1 MRIKE
6 IEAQNFKGI
15 EKINLSL
22 ESSPRNN
29 VFTLVGI
36 NESGK
41 TTILEAMKSF
51 EYNEEK
57 QLSTISNAIIPI
69 PEEIIPVKDR
79 TNFNGS
85 IKIITT
91 LLLEESDKVEL
102 KEFLENNCNFILC
115 ENVDEI
121 KIEQLYNYKN
131 SKYEGTT
138 QKWDLKLIGKPK
150 GSRSKKL
157 AELGEE
163 EWKKAVD
170 MLKTKMPKLLY
181 FPSALFDLPDK
192 IYLDPIPENDYKN
205 KFYSLVVQDVL
216 DSLGGSLNIKEHLI
230 DRIKS
235 EDKSDRDNLKQVCL
249 MMGRK
254 LSQVILEEWSM
265 VLTNKAKGIS
275 VEIDKDQ
282 TGVFIEFKI
291 EGDDGYFHLSERSQG
306 FRWFFVFLLLTQFR
320 GYRKNEDKHIIFLF
334 DEPAANLS
342 QKAQKQLIKNLET
355 ISDKCT
361 IIYTTHSQH
370 LINPNWLE
378 GAYIVTNDAYDGG
391 EEDYEAKNTNIRLY
405 RYRQFVDQYPQ
416 RVSYFQ
422 PILDV
427 LEYVPN
433 ELDMCDNAIIV
444 EGKTDYYVL
453 NYFFK
458 VILKR
463 EDLHLIPGMS
473 CNNADTLIS
482 LYNGWGKNFIVLL
495 DSDDAGKTSKKR
507 YEDQFGSIVEG
518 KIITLNDID
527 SSWKKKNMESILDNK
542 IKLFIEKS
550 CFPDKQKYTKNLY
563 NKAIQELLMCNKE
576 INLPDD
582 VKKSF
587 EKIYDYLNNYYN

>member
-1 MRIKE
+1 MRLKE

-41 TTILEAMKSF
+41 TTILEAMNSF

-57 QLSTISNAIIPI
+57 QLSTISNAIIPT

-115 ENVDEI
+115 ENVEEI

-463 EDLHLIPGMS
+463 EDLHLLPGMS

>member
-1 MRIKE
+1 MRLKE

-41 TTILEAMKSF
+41 TTILEAMNSF

-57 QLSTISNAIIPI
+57 QLSTISNAIIPT

-102 KEFLENNCNFILC
+102 KKFLENNCNFILC

-163 EWKKAVD
+163 ERKKAVD

-205 KFYSLVVQDVL
+205 RFYSLVVQDVL

-235 EDKSDRDNLKQVCL
+235 EDKNDRDNLKQVCL
-249 MMGRK
+249 LMGRK

-282 TGVFIEFKI
+282 IGVFIEFKI

-433 ELDMCDNAIIV
+433 ELDMCNNAIIV

-473 CNNADTLIS
+473 CNNVDTLIS

-507 YEDQFGSIVEG
+507 YEDQFGAIVEG

-576 INLPDD
+576 INIPND

>member
-41 TTILEAMKSF
+41 TTILEAMNSF

>member
-1 MRIKE
+1 MRLKE

-41 TTILEAMKSF
+41 TTILEAMNSF

-57 QLSTISNAIIPI
+57 QLSTISNAIIPT

-405 RYRQFVDQYPQ
+405 SYRQFVDQYPQ

>member
-1 MRIKE
+1 MRLKE

-41 TTILEAMKSF
+41 TTILEAMNSF

-57 QLSTISNAIIPI
+57 QLSTISNAIIPT

-115 ENVDEI
+115 ENVEEI

-518 KIITLNDID
+518 KILTLNDID

>member
-1 MRIKE
+1 MRLKE

-41 TTILEAMKSF
+41 TTILEAMNSF

-57 QLSTISNAIIPI
+57 QLSTISNAIIPT

-102 KEFLENNCNFILC
+102 REFLENNCNFILC

-163 EWKKAVD
+163 ERKKAVD

-205 KFYSLVVQDVL
+205 RFYSLVVQDVL

-235 EDKSDRDNLKQVCL
+235 EDKNDRDNLKQVCL
-249 MMGRK
+249 LMGRK

-282 TGVFIEFKI
+282 IGVFIEFKI

-433 ELDMCDNAIIV
+433 ELDMCNNAIIV

-463 EDLHLIPGMS
+463 EDLYLIPGMS

-507 YEDQFGSIVEG
+507 YEDQFGAIVEG

-576 INLPDD
+576 INIPND

>member
-1 MRIKE
+1 MRLKE

-41 TTILEAMKSF
+41 TTILEAMNSF

-57 QLSTISNAIIPI
+57 QLSTISNAIIPT

-587 EKIYDYLNNYYN
+587 EKIYDYLNNDYN

>member
-1 MRIKE
+1 MRLKE

-41 TTILEAMKSF
+41 TTILEAMNSF

-57 QLSTISNAIIPI
+57 QLSTISNAIIPT

-102 KEFLENNCNFILC
+102 KEFLENNYNFILC

-205 KFYSLVVQDVL
+205 RFYSLVVQDVL

-235 EDKSDRDNLKQVCL
+235 EDKNDRDNLKQVCL
-249 MMGRK
+249 LMGRK

-282 TGVFIEFKI
+282 IGVFIEFKI

-405 RYRQFVDQYPQ
+405 RYRQFIDQYPQ

-433 ELDMCDNAIIV
+433 ELDMCNNAIIV

-507 YEDQFGSIVEG
+507 YEDQFGAIVEG

-576 INLPDD
+576 INIPND

>member
-1 MRIKE
+1 MRLKQ
-6 IEAQNFKGI
+6 IEANNFKGI
-15 EKINLSL
+15 ENIKLSL
-22 ESSPRNN
+22 ESSPHNN

-41 TTILEAMKSF
+41 TTILEAMNSF

-57 QLSTISNAIIPI
+57 QLSKISNAIIPT

-91 LLLEESDKVEL
+91 LTLSDKDKEDLSLFL
-102 KEFLENNCNFILC
+102 KDNCNFILC
-115 ENVDEI
+115 EEVNEI

-131 SKYEGTT
+131 SKFEGIS
-138 QKWDLKLIGKPK
+138 QKWDMKLFGKPR
-150 GSRSKKL
+150 GSKSRKIG
-157 AELGEE
+157 ELGESD
-163 EWKKAVD
+163 WNKAVN
-170 MLKTKMPKLLY
+170 MLKTKMPKILY

-192 IYLDPIPENDYKN
+192 IYLEPIEETDYKN

-230 DRIKS
+230 DRINS
-235 EDKSDRDNLKQVCL
+235 NDMNDRDNLKQVCL

-254 LSQVILEEWSM
+254 LSQVILKEWSM

-282 TGVFIEFKI
+282 KGVFIEFKI
-291 EGDDGYFHLSERSQG
+291 EGDDGFFHLSERSQG

-320 GYRKNEDKHIIFLF
+320 GYRKNENKHIIFLF

-342 QKAQKQLIKNLET
+342 QKAQKQLIKNLEK
-355 ISDKCT
+355 ISDQCT
-361 IIYTTHSQH
+361 IVYTTHSQH

-391 EEDYEAKNTNIRLY
+391 DEDYVAKNTNIKLY
-405 RYRQFVDQYPQ
+405 RYREFVDKYPQ

-433 ELDMCDNAIIV
+433 ELDMCDEAIIL

-453 NYFFK
+453 KYFFK
-458 VILKR
+458 VILKK

-473 CNNADTLIS
+473 CHNADSLIA
-482 LYNGWGKNFIVLL
+482 LYNGWGKRFIVLL
-495 DSDDAGKTSKKR
+495 DSDEAGKTSKQR
-507 YEDQFGSIVEG
+507 YYDLFGSIVDE
-518 KIITLNDID
+518 KIITLNDIEN
-527 SSWKKKNMESILDNK
+527 SWKKKNMESIIDNK
-542 IKLFIEKS
+542 IKLLIQKS
-550 CFPDKQKYTKNLY
+550 CFPESKKYTKNLY
-563 NKAIQELLMCNKE
+563 NKSIQELLMCNKKIE
-576 INLPDD
+576 IADS
-582 VKKSF
+582 VKKAF
-587 EKIYDYLNNYYN
+587 ETIYDYLKNYFN

>member
-1 MRIKE
+1 MRLKE

-41 TTILEAMKSF
+41 TTILEAMNSF

-57 QLSTISNAIIPI
+57 QLSTISNAIIPT

-150 GSRSKKL
+150 GSRLKKL

>member
-1 MRIKE
+1 MRLKE

-41 TTILEAMKSF
+41 TTILEAMNSF

-57 QLSTISNAIIPI
+57 QLSTISNAIIPT

-170 MLKTKMPKLLY
+170 MLKRKMPKLLY

-205 KFYSLVVQDVL
+205 RFYSLVVQDVL

-235 EDKSDRDNLKQVCL
+235 EDKNDRDNLKQVCL
-249 MMGRK
+249 LMGRK

-282 TGVFIEFKI
+282 IGVFIEFKI

-433 ELDMCDNAIIV
+433 ELDMCNNAIIV

-482 LYNGWGKNFIVLL
+482 LYNGWGKKFIVLF

-507 YEDQFGSIVEG
+507 YEDQFGAIVEG

-576 INLPDD
+576 INIPND

>member
-1 MRIKE
+1 MRLKE

-41 TTILEAMKSF
+41 TTILEAMNSF

-57 QLSTISNAIIPI
+57 QLSTISNAIIPT

-205 KFYSLVVQDVL
+205 RFYSLVVQDVL

-235 EDKSDRDNLKQVCL
+235 EDKNDRDNLKQVCL
-249 MMGRK
+249 LMGRK

-282 TGVFIEFKI
+282 IGVFIEFKI

-405 RYRQFVDQYPQ
+405 RYRHFVDQYPQ

-433 ELDMCDNAIIV
+433 ELDMCNNAIIV

-482 LYNGWGKNFIVLL
+482 LYNGWGKDFIVLL

-507 YEDQFGSIVEG
+507 YEDQFGAIVEG

-527 SSWKKKNMESILDNK
+527 SSWQKKNMESILDNK

-576 INLPDD
+576 INIPND

-587 EKIYDYLNNYYN
+587 EKIYYYLNNYYN

>member
-1 MRIKE
+1 MRLKE

-22 ESSPRNN
+22 ENSPRNN

-41 TTILEAMKSF
+41 TTILEAMNSF

-57 QLSTISNAIIPI
+57 QLSTISNAIIPTL
-69 PEEIIPVKDR
+69 EEIIPVKDR

-91 LLLEESDKVEL
+91 LLLEESDKIEL
-102 KEFLENNCNFILC
+102 KKFLENSCNFILC
-115 ENVDEI
+115 EEVNEI
-121 KIEQLYNYKN
+121 HIEQLYNYKN
-131 SKYEGTT
+131 SKYEGTA
-138 QKWDLKLIGKPK
+138 QQWDLKLIGKPK
-150 GSRSKKL
+150 GSKSKKL

-163 EWKKAVD
+163 EWSKTVEL
-170 MLKTKMPKLLY
+170 LKTRMPKLLY

-205 KFYSLVVQDVL
+205 RFYSLVVQDVL

-235 EDKSDRDNLKQVCL
+235 DNKSDRDNLKQVCL

-275 VEIDKDQ
+275 VEIDKDKD
-282 TGVFIEFKI
+282 GVFIEFKI

-342 QKAQKQLIKNLET
+342 QKAQKQLLKNLET

-378 GAYIVTNDAYDGG
+378 GAYIVTNVAYDGG

-458 VILKR
+458 VILNKT
-463 EDLHLIPGMS
+463 DLYLIPGMS
-473 CNNADTLIS
+473 CNNVDTLIS

-495 DSDDAGKTSKKR
+495 DSDEAGKTSKKR
-507 YEDQFGSIVEG
+507 YEKQFGSIV
-518 KIITLNDID
+518 KDKVITLNDID
-527 SSWKKKNMESILDNK
+527 PTWKKKNMESIIDNK
-542 IKLFIEKS
+542 IKLLIEKV

-576 INLPDD
+576 VEIPEN
-582 VKKSF
+582 VRQAF
-587 EKIYDYLNNYYN
+587 EKIYTYLKNYNK

>member
-1 MRIKE
+1 MRLKE

-41 TTILEAMKSF
+41 TTILEAMNSF

-57 QLSTISNAIIPI
+57 QLSTISNAIIPT

-102 KEFLENNCNFILC
+102 REFLENNCNFILC

-163 EWKKAVD
+163 ERKKAVD

-205 KFYSLVVQDVL
+205 RFYSLVVQDVL

-235 EDKSDRDNLKQVCL
+235 EDKNDRDNLKQVCL
-249 MMGRK
+249 LMGRK

-282 TGVFIEFKI
+282 IGVFIEFKI

-433 ELDMCDNAIIV
+433 ELDMCNNAIIV

-463 EDLHLIPGMS
+463 EDLYLIPGMS

-495 DSDDAGKTSKKR
+495 DSDDAGKTSKKK
-507 YEDQFGSIVEG
+507 YEDQFGAIVEG

-576 INLPDD
+576 INIPND

>member
-1 MRIKE
+1 MRLKE

-41 TTILEAMKSF
+41 TTILEAMNSF

-57 QLSTISNAIIPI
+57 QLSTISNAIIPT

-102 KEFLENNCNFILC
+102 KKFLENNCNFILC

-163 EWKKAVD
+163 ERKKAVD

-205 KFYSLVVQDVL
+205 RFYSLVVQDVL

-235 EDKSDRDNLKQVCL
+235 EDKNDRDNLKQVCL
-249 MMGRK
+249 LMGRK

-282 TGVFIEFKI
+282 IGVFIEFKI

-391 EEDYEAKNTNIRLY
+391 EEDYEAKNTNIGLY

-433 ELDMCDNAIIV
+433 ELDMCNNAIIV

-473 CNNADTLIS
+473 CNNVDTLIS

-507 YEDQFGSIVEG
+507 YEDQFGAIVEG

-576 INLPDD
+576 INIPND

>member
-1 MRIKE
+1 MRLKE

-41 TTILEAMKSF
+41 TTILEAMNSF

-57 QLSTISNAIIPI
+57 QLSTISNAIIPT

-205 KFYSLVVQDVL
+205 RFYSLVVQDVL

-235 EDKSDRDNLKQVCL
+235 EDKNDRDNLKQVCL
-249 MMGRK
+249 LMGRK

-282 TGVFIEFKI
+282 IGVFIEFKI

-433 ELDMCDNAIIV
+433 ELDMCNNAIIV

-482 LYNGWGKNFIVLL
+482 LYNGWGKNFIVFL

-507 YEDQFGSIVEG
+507 YEDQFGAIVEG

-576 INLPDD
+576 INIPND

>member
-1 MRIKE
+1 MRLKE

-41 TTILEAMKSF
+41 TTILEAMNSF

-57 QLSTISNAIIPI
+57 QLSTISNAIIPT

-102 KEFLENNCNFILC
+102 KKFLENNCNFILC

-150 GSRSKKL
+150 GSSSKKL

-163 EWKKAVD
+163 ERKKAVD

-205 KFYSLVVQDVL
+205 RFYSLVVQDVL

-235 EDKSDRDNLKQVCL
+235 EDKNDRDNLKQVCL
-249 MMGRK
+249 LMGRK

-282 TGVFIEFKI
+282 IGVFIEFKI

-433 ELDMCDNAIIV
+433 ELDMCNNAIIV

-473 CNNADTLIS
+473 CNNVDTLIS

-507 YEDQFGSIVEG
+507 YEDQFGAIVEG

-576 INLPDD
+576 INIPND

>member
-1 MRIKE
+1 MRLKE

-41 TTILEAMKSF
+41 TTILEAMNSF

-57 QLSTISNAIIPI
+57 QLSTISNAIIPT

-205 KFYSLVVQDVL
+205 RFYSLVVQDVL

-235 EDKSDRDNLKQVCL
+235 EDKNDRDNLKQVCL
-249 MMGRK
+249 LMGRK

-282 TGVFIEFKI
+282 IGVFIEFKI

-405 RYRQFVDQYPQ
+405 RYRHFVDQYPQ

-433 ELDMCDNAIIV
+433 ELDMCNNAIIV

-463 EDLHLIPGMS
+463 EDLHLIPGMG

-482 LYNGWGKNFIVLL
+482 LYNGWGKDFIVLL

-507 YEDQFGSIVEG
+507 YEDQFGAIVEG

-576 INLPDD
+576 INIPND

>member
-1 MRIKE
+1 MRLKE

-41 TTILEAMKSF
+41 TTILEAMNSF

-57 QLSTISNAIIPI
+57 QLSTISNAIIPT